1 MIKHFLGAHSTE
13 IMTIQDDPNADPE
26 CQLACGVCQAID
38 EGDDARLMSLLN
50 IKKVG
55 SSITPDQRSSIP
67 RENQPPLCS
76 VAKVEAL
83 LRFFYNLI
91 GYQGYELTHER
102 ESEGIRYD
110 ASVKAHLVLSALLRV
125 SAFDLKL
132 HSVSW

>member
-1 MIKHFLGAHSTE
+1 
-13 IMTIQDDPNADPE
+13 MTLQDDPDADPD
-26 CQLACGVCQAID
+26 CQLVRGVCQAID

-67 RENQPPLCS
+67 KENQPPLCS
-76 VAKVEAL
+76 IAKVEAL

-91 GYQGYELTHER
+91 GYQGYELTRER

-110 ASVKAHLVLSALLRV
+110 TSVKAHLILSALLRLA
-125 SAFDLKL
+125 SFDSKL